1 MPPREPAKS
10 APAKSV
16 PAKSVSNS
24 GVSAK
29 KASPSTPRAEP
40 RPTNVAMG
48 TRNDRSYLNTKT
60 GVQLAAPKYKA
71 ASIKGLTSSDPAN
84 VARNRAGAENIS
96 RMEARRDM
104 GRNKQVI
111 GDNNGPAANRLADST
126 AAPVIPTRAAPTAAP
141 RTFVPAPVGYRPG
154 IDPEHRYYQA
164 ATPMKKGG
172 KVKPKGKK

>member
-10 APAKSV
+10 APAKSA

-104 GRNKQVI
+104 GRNKQTE
-111 GDNNGPAANRLADST
+111 GTGYGNRGATT
-126 AAPVIPTRAAPTAAP
+126 APTVALPGTPAAPTAAP
-141 RTFVPAPVGYRPG
+141 RVFIPAPVGYRPG